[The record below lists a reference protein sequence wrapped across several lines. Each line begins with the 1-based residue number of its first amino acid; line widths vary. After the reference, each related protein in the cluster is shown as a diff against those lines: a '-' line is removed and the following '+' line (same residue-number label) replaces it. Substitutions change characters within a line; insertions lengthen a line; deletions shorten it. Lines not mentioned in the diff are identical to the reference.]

1 MIHSLIPMLAQE
13 AASAAESSASIT
25 EAASTTTGP
34 TVLGLG
40 ILLAIM
46 VVLSALVL
54 CAAYHIRTVT
64 LALGFATT
72 TAMWAIGYVAMMAPG
87 LWLGEL
93 LFIATLAVPVL
104 FGAIARRAGT
114 SPIRVGLTS
123 ALANLLVIG
132 SFLYDGREGSQPVLA
147 ALYVVGL
154 FVISAALAWLGGQ
167 LARNARPIALRRSR
181 DSSCTCESLT

>member
-104 FGAIARRAGT
+104 FGDA
-114 SPIRVGLTS
+114 S
-123 ALANLLVIG
+123 ALALATA
-132 SFLYDGREGSQPVLA
+132 LA
-147 ALYVVGL
+147 AGL
-154 FVISAALAWLGGQ
+154 ASPPDDLACSLACASTPMTPRFSPEKIDALAHAFPGVDVQRFRCKHGTPLRVRLDRGELDG
-167 LARNARPIALRRSR
+167 ARR
-181 DSSCTCESLT
+181 